1 MRMKSLLYPP
11 VSLSSLCVDV
21 VSKTQV
27 LEMERLSSNAKKVVK
42 LATVFVVHREKSPDN
57 RRKIFFI
64 TALVQHSGEFLP
76 F

>member
-27 LEMERLSSNAKKVVK
+27 LEMERLSSNAKKIVK
-42 LATVFVVHREKSPDN
+42 LVLQQFLLFIEKN
-57 RRKIFFI
+57 VLTTEERY
-64 TALVQHSGEFLP
+64 FLLQL
-76 F
+76 